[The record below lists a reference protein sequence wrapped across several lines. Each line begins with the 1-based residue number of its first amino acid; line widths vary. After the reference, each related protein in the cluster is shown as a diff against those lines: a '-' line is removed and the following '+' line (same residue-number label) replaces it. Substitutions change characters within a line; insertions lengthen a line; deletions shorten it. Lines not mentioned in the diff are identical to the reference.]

1 MEKTDEKSGTNTA
14 MTQNDA
20 SENKINNSCKCRRKC
35 WPWVLAALAVGGIIF
50 GIVRHSATI
59 EEKIEDS
66 SYEFDL
72 TNDLE
77 CRSYDGNYFVYN
89 IHTNKILIDG
99 LDFMREGDDSLLVVK
114 KDGKYGYLDRL
125 TAKIV
130 IPTKY
135 RYAYNFSEGK
145 AAVVLESRKL
155 CFIDK
160 SGNQAI
166 GRTFFFDGDYYYEF
180 EDDYLFQGGQC
191 VVKDSS
197 LRMGIIDNEGSWLL
211 EPRYASVERID
222 SSAYYIKDGDSLMVI
237 DSEMR
242 AVVPKQEAISAE
254 HTERGDYIV
263 HHKYTPSYQ
272 YSGDGRLVNK
282 NVYYSVVSL
291 NWTSAGDDEWSEEK
305 HLTNNLRYSIY
316 NGNEGLMDKSGRVL
330 TEAFYSNIIAVNDNL
345 FRAVIASTSQE
356 VLLDSKGNVVK
367 E

>member
-1 MEKTDEKSGTNTA
+1 METTENTSGKKTAGT
-14 MTQNDA
+14 QGEA
-20 SENKINNSCKCRRKC
+20 SENNATKKCKCRRRV
-35 WPWVLAALAVGGIIF
+35 WLWVLSALIVVGVIF
-50 GIVRHSATI
+50 VIVRHRAAVA
-59 EEKIEDS
+59 ERIEDS

-72 TNDLE
+72 TDDLE
-77 CRSYDGNYFVYN
+77 CRSYGGDYFVYN
-89 IHTNKILIDG
+89 IHTNKILIDH
-99 LDFMREGDDSLLVVK
+99 LDQLLEGDDTLLVVK
-114 KDGKYGYLDRL
+114 KDGNYGYLDRQS
-125 TAKIV
+125 AKIV
-130 IPTKY
+130 IPAKY

-145 AAVVLESRKL
+145 AAVVIDAHRL

-160 SGNQAI
+160 SGRQAI
-166 GRTFFFDGDYYYEF
+166 DQTYFFDCDYFYDYE
-180 EDDYLFQGGQC
+180 EDYLFQGGQC

-197 LRMGIIDNEGSWLL
+197 LRMGIIDNKGSWLL
-211 EPRYASVERID
+211 EPRYATIERID